1 MPDERSTEDDWK
13 SESRKRMIEAIH
25 ALCQPLT
32 TLQCRLEMATLVATL
47 EAYREAAESGLA
59 ECRRM
64 VEIVESMREV
74 LRAATQESAET
85 EPEAQETRETKS
97 GETESGQ

>member
-1 MPDERSTEDDWK
+1 MPDAGSMEGHWK
-13 SESRKRMIEAIH
+13 NENGLRMNEAIH

-47 EAYREAAESGLA
+47 EGYREAVESGLA

-64 VEIVESMREV
+64 VNTVDAMREI
-74 LRAATQESAET
+74 LHAALHESEERET
-85 EPEAQETRETKS
+85 ET
-97 GETESGQ
+97 TENRQ

>member
-1 MPDERSTEDDWK
+1 MPDAESMEDDWK
-13 SESRKRMIEAIH
+13 NENGLRMNGAIH

-47 EAYREAAESGLA
+47 EGYREAVESGLA

-64 VEIVESMREV
+64 VDIVESMR
-74 LRAATQESAET
+74 ATLHASDEQET
-85 EPEAQETRETKS
+85 EEM
-97 GETESGQ
+97 ESRQ